1 MGEIDSQIV
10 HHNQPVLM
18 EVYLDPDT
26 NSEMLIILASLPG
39 GVTHVEFSLVGSGP
53 GSSTARIT
61 YNWPKISFNM
71 EAVFAKKIAS
81 GMPSCH
87 PKIVALK
94 NGLKATRSCI
104 DEIPQGVIEL
114 TLPIPVLTNAD
125 SIFRSGGKKEDGSML
140 LIVELTAYQ
149 TAYTVKK
156 EDTKIVFEDL

>member
-1 MGEIDSQIV
+1 
-10 HHNQPVLM
+10 M

-104 DEIPQGVIEL
+104 DEIPQGYIEL
-114 TLPIPVLTNAD
+114 PLLTNTD
-125 SIFRSGGKKEDGSML
+125 SIFCSGKK
-140 LIVELTAYQ
+140 
-149 TAYTVKK
+149 KK
-156 EDTKIVFEDL
+156 TEACC